1 MALWHNQQLMRNT
14 FYILLLIAAAVFL
27 YLIRGLFITILLSV
41 VLVYLIHPLVKAM
54 EAHGASRV
62 PAIFIAYLGV
72 LIVAAA
78 FLMYGIPR
86 LIAQLHMLVEML
98 PYYTA
103 QVEDV
108 VRSIQTTYYK
118 TELPEA
124 MRQEIDRQIY
134 NFEAVLQ
141 SWLGQAVEV
150 LLSLVGCTFDVILAP
165 VLSFY
170 ILKDLEQIK
179 AKAEKWAPRHYFPD
193 LWALAYEIN
202 EVLNSFIRG
211 HLILV
216 LAVGLMTGI
225 AMALLGVQY
234 AAMLGIVSGAAELI
248 PYFGPLIGSIPA
260 VIIALLHSKWM
271 AVKVILAIVLIQQ
284 LEGSIIAPKIL
295 GESVG
300 LHPLA
305 IILVLLV
312 GAELYGILGMLLAVP
327 AAAII
332 RILVVFIYERLTP
345 GYNNS

>member
-1 MALWHNQQLMRNT
+1 MRNI
-14 FYILLLIAAAVFL
+14 FYILMLIAAAVFV
-27 YLIRGLFITILLSV
+27 YLIRGLFVTILLAV

-54 EAHGASRV
+54 EARGASRV
-62 PAIFIAYLGV
+62 AAIFIAYLGV
-72 LIVAAA
+72 LIIAAA

-86 LIAQLHMLVEML
+86 LVTQLHMLVEML

-108 VRSIQTTYYK
+108 VRDIQTTYYK

-124 MRQEIDRQIY
+124 MRQAIESQIY
-134 NFEAVLQ
+134 SFEAMLQ
-141 SWLGQAVEV
+141 NWLRQAVEV

-165 VLSFY
+165 ILSFY
-170 ILKDLEQIK
+170 ILKDLERIK

-193 LWALAYEIN
+193 LWALAGEIN
-202 EVLNSFIRG
+202 KLLNGFIRG
-211 HLILV
+211 HLLLV
-216 LAVGLMTGI
+216 LVVGLMTGT

-260 VIIALLHSKWM
+260 VAIALLHSKWM
-271 AVKVILAIVLIQQ
+271 AVKVILAILLIQQ
-284 LEGSIIAPKIL
+284 LEGNIIAPKIL

-312 GAELYGILGMLLAVP
+312 GAELYGILGMLFAVP
-327 AAAII
+327 FAAIV
-332 RILVVFIYERLTP
+332 RILVVFIYERLTL
-345 GYNNS
+345 GHNNS